1 MPRLISG
8 VWPVFRLDAGS
19 SASLLCTLY
28 TLLNI
33 GIPVPHVSSFH
44 VIVSL
49 FSWLCL
55 FHKKTKRFNLHIF
68 TDDNLLRLPFSHFKN
83 YKKLF
88 IQKILGFDSHNDGTV
103 HRNVRSLYNCSC
115 VPVGSRKLYGGDL
128 ESAVAVMRTVASRIQ
143 FLLQQGPARFYKKE
157 AYIQVHKSS
166 FFALRFG
173 KRRWTENVYFCWKK
187 SWTFGTSIR
196 FPNTDPEG
204 HWRRIPY
211 GSVSETLVRSTVPY
225 DRVTRPR
232 DPTMCVVLNIEYSK
246 ESTRGR
252 KKTYFAL
259 LQNNSAHSQKVFGL
273 FVSRSY
279 AFY

>member
-103 HRNVRSLYNCSC
+103 LRNVRSLYNCSC

-157 AYIQVHKSS
+157 AYIQVHSS

-173 KRRWTENVYFCWKK
+173 KRR
-187 SWTFGTSIR
+187 
-196 FPNTDPEG
+196 
-204 HWRRIPY
+204 
-211 GSVSETLVRSTVPY
+211 
-225 DRVTRPR
+225 
-232 DPTMCVVLNIEYSK
+232 
-246 ESTRGR
+246 
-252 KKTYFAL
+252 
-259 LQNNSAHSQKVFGL
+259 
-273 FVSRSY
+273 
-279 AFY
+279 